1 MLEEYETEKQ
11 KTREKHVNLHYIG
24 GLVEEFVEDQM
35 GLEKGTKD
43 EIMCQVFL
51 SFGKL
56 VINIKSPECRSMDKC
71 EWVEFGDELAKLISK
86 NRQLFYLERLAVV
99 YASRTSVMIEEL

>member
-1 MLEEYETEKQ
+1 MDEEYCDIKR
-11 KTREKHVNLHYIG
+11 KTREKRRNSSYISDI
-24 GLVEEFVEDQM
+24 VEEFVEDQM

-43 EIMCQVFL
+43 EIKCAVVYCFN
-51 SFGKL
+51 KL
-56 VINIKSPECRSMDKC
+56 IITVISPESRSMDKE